1 MNLSRA
7 RALLGA
13 PPGGAASATESSG
26 RRVGPPDDVDAK
38 AIARQLRRAAT
49 TTNAPVAGRDVATES
64 ERLATAIVERARA
77 VMAELENGASLGS
90 VGDADAAALES
101 VIRTRGRPALAIE
114 GNRIEALDADKHPG
128 SGFWLTALDDHE
140 AQLVLVANATGAVTV
155 VDTVTGKGP
164 WVQGTA
170 WLVKPDLVVTNRHV
184 ILPPPAEGVRLAK
197 RVTGQLTEAAI
208 KSDYTVTI
216 DFAFD
221 DGPARAIKCAVVGV
235 PYISLDADAVDIAI
249 LRITPMTGSTAL
261 SVATAPSATTQL
273 YVFGHPGRLTNVP
286 DDVAVVFGTPNG
298 RKRVSF
304 GERMDADPARP
315 GEIAHD
321 ASTIGGFSGGCVLAF
336 GSPVVTALHYYGDPL
351 QGNRAITAATLRG
364 HAVAAYL

>member
-1 MNLSRA
+1 VNLSRA
-7 RALLGA
+7 RSLLGA

-26 RRVGPPDDVDAK
+26 RRIGPPDDTDAQ
-38 AIARQLRRAAT
+38 AIARQLRQAAAA
-49 TTNAPVAGRDVATES
+49 TNAPVAGRDIVTES
-64 ERLATAIVERARA
+64 DRLAASIVERARA

-90 VGDADAAALES
+90 IDDEGAAALES
-101 VIRTRGRPALAIE
+101 VIRTRGRPALAVE

-128 SGFWLTALDDHE
+128 SGFWRTALDDHE

-170 WLVKPDLVVTNRHV
+170 WLIKPDLVVTNRHV
-184 ILPPPAEGVRLAK
+184 VFPPAAEGVRLAK
-197 RVTGQLTEAAI
+197 RVAERPTEALI
-208 KSDYTVTI
+208 KGDYKVSI

-221 DGPARAIKCAVVGV
+221 DGPARTINCAVTGV
-235 PYISLDADAVDIAI
+235 PYVSAEGDAVDIAM
-249 LRITPMTGSTAL
+249 LRITPVAGVSAL
-261 SVATAPSATTQL
+261 SVATASSATKQL

-286 DDVAVVFGTPNG
+286 DDVAAVFGTPNG

-336 GSPVVTALHYYGDPL
+336 GSPDVTALHYYGDPV
-351 QGNRAITAATLRG
+351 QGNRAITAATLRA